1 MISSADW
8 MDRNFFRR
16 IELAVPVLDAKARK
30 RVFNE
35 GFKPYLE
42 DNMQAWEMQP
52 DGSFKRVKRGRKK
65 GVSAQQELLKALA
78 G

>member
-16 IELAVPVLDAKARK
+16 IELAVPILDAKARK
-30 RVFNE
+30 RVFSE

-42 DNMQAWEMQP
+42 DNMHAWEMQP
-52 DGSFKRVKRGRKK
+52 DGTFKRLKPGRKK
-65 GVSAQQELLKALA
+65 RVSAQQELLKALA